1 MIILKFY
8 FLSIIFCLISYNQ
21 IQKIYYNY
29 LKIEYPELLNYT
41 QSPSVLNLFR
51 SKMVVIF
58 FIPIINILFLLNS
71 CDNIVKIFLNYL
83 NYLSKNA

>member
-1 MIILKFY
+1 MLILKFY
-8 FLSIIFCLISYNQ
+8 FLSIIFCLISYSQ

-71 CDNIVKIFLNYL
+71 CDNIVKIFLNFL
-83 NYLSKNA
+83 NYLSENA